1 MSMYNLWGYS
11 DNYSMKSGS
20 LWNYYRDETSDDENE
35 NDHNNKLNYNKTIT
49 SKSLKYK
56 TKIIWKTPDDEN
68 ELNTEAVIPL
78 KYLSNFWKSLDL
90 PLINYEIDFDLS
102 WSRYCIISEILR
114 AFEAVPNPNPA
125 RYRVTSQAASVMS
138 QINNAKVYVPV
149 VILSINDNTK
159 FLENIN
165 QGFKC
170 RSETTTQLETII

>member
-1 MSMYNLWGYS
+1 MSKYNLWRYS

-20 LWNYYRDETSDDENE
+20 LWNHYSDETNDDENE
-35 NDHNNKLNYNKTIT
+35 NDNNNKLNNNKTIT
-49 SKSLKYK
+49 NKSLKCK
-56 TKIIWKTPDDEN
+56 TKIIWNTPDDEN

-78 KYLSNFWKSLDL
+78 KCLSNFWKSLDL

-102 WSRYCIISEILR
+102 WSRYCVISEIST

-125 RYRVTSQAASVMS
+125 RYWVTSQTASVMF

-149 VILSINDNTK
+149 VTLSINDNTK

-170 RSETTTQLETII
+170 RSETTAQLE